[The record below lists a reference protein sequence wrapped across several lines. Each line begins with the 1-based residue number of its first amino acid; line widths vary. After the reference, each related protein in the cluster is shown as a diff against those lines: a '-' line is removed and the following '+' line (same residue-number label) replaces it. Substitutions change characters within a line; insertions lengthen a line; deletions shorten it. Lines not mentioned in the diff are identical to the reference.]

1 MKKLFVLA
9 SVMMLTACSVVGPGE
24 RGVSVSLGK
33 AGSEVREPGAYL
45 WIPFLYGMTTLN
57 IQIQKNEVE
66 TSASSKDMQEITT
79 HLAINWSLTPAKVV
93 DVYKTIGDESDI
105 VNRIIQPAVSEA
117 LKAASAKKTAEEIL
131 NKRLELKDEI
141 DTMLKDRLTK
151 YGITLNDVS
160 IVNLTFSKEFTD
172 AVERKQI
179 AEQRSKQ
186 SIYEAEK
193 AGHDAAAEVNRAKGQ
208 AEAQR
213 LLKTSIS
220 ADLLK
225 LEYLRKWDGKLP
237 SVMTGNGGGAMLFQ
251 VNTKE

>member
-1 MKKLFVLA
+1 MKNFFVLA
-9 SVMMLTACSVVGPGE
+9 SVIMLSACSVVGPGE
-24 RGVSVSLGK
+24 RGVRVSLGK
-33 AGSEVREPGAYL
+33 AGNEVLQSGAYV
-45 WIPFLYGMTTLN
+45 WVPFLYGMQTLN
-57 IQIQKNEVE
+57 VQIQKNEVE

-79 HLAINWSLTPAKVV
+79 HLAINWSLTPDKVV
-93 DVYKTIGDESDI
+93 DVYKTIGDEDDI

-131 NKRLELKDEI
+131 NKRLELKTEI
-141 DTMLKDRLTK
+141 DTMLKERLSK
-151 YGITLNDVS
+151 YGVTLNDVS

-193 AGHDAAAEVNRAKGQ
+193 AEHDAVSMVNTAKGQ

-213 LLKTSIS
+213 LLKATIS
-220 ADLLK
+220 PEVLK
-225 LEYLRKWDGKLP
+225 MRYLEKWDGKLP
-237 SVMTGNGGGAMLFQ
+237 TVMTGSGGGAMLFQ